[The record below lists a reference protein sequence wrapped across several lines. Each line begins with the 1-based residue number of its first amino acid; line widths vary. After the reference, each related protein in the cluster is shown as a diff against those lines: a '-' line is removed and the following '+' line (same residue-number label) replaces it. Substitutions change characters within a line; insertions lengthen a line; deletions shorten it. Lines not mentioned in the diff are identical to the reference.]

1 MPTNSAIVAA
11 RPQFRIEGQE
21 QADLA
26 SALIAFD
33 LREDTQGLARAEI
46 EFGNWGSTGNGLGFL
61 FFDRALL
68 DFGKALQVRLG
79 DATLFDGR
87 IMAVAGVFPEG
98 APPRLK
104 VLADDRLQDLR
115 MTRRSRSF
123 ADLSDADVMRQ
134 IANDHG
140 LTPQLDVNGP
150 THRHLAQVNQSDL
163 AFLRERARAVDAE
176 LWVEGSTLYAKQRA
190 SRNAGSVQLG
200 WGNLLRSFEVTADLA
215 GQRTAVAVSG
225 WDVAGK
231 QAIKAEATASAISAE
246 LGSDQSGIAI
256 LEAKIGARKENIAHP
271 VPVTES
277 EARSA
282 AEAVLRMSARRFV
295 TGHGVADASAGLR
308 VGTHVEL
315 AELGPLF
322 SGRYTVTTVRHR
334 FDGRLGLRSEFDAE
348 RPGIGQGQR

>member
-1 MPTNSAIVAA
+1 MSNGSTLVAS
-11 RPQFRIEGQE
+11 RPQFRIDGQD
-21 QADLA
+21 QPDLA
-26 SALIAFD
+26 PALVAFD

-46 EFGNWGSTGNGLGFL
+46 EFGNWGSTGSGPGFL

-68 DFGKALQVRLG
+68 EFGKALQVRLG

-87 IMAVAGVFPEG
+87 IMALAGVFPEG

-123 ADLSDADVMRQ
+123 DDASDADVMRQ
-134 IANDHG
+134 IAGDHG
-140 LTPQLDVNGP
+140 LTPQLDVSGP

-176 LWVEGSTLYAKQRA
+176 LWVEGGTLHAKKRA
-190 SRNAGSVQLG
+190 DRDAGSVQLG
-200 WGNLLRSFEVTADLA
+200 WGNLLRTFEVAADLA

-225 WDVAGK
+225 WDVAAK
-231 QAIKAEATASAISAE
+231 QGIKVEASASAISAE

-271 VPVTES
+271 VPVTEG
-277 EARSA
+277 EARAA
-282 AEAVLRMSARRFV
+282 AEAVLRMGARRFV
-295 TGHGVADASAGLR
+295 TGHGVADPSSGLR

-315 AELGPLF
+315 AGLGPLF
-322 SGRYTVTTVRHR
+322 SGRYTVAAVRHR
-334 FDGRLGLRSEFDAE
+334 FDGKGGLRTEFDAE
-348 RPGIGQGQR
+348 RPGIGQGTR